1 MSDATSPK
9 TRAQKTLERYF
20 ALSMGV
26 RQFGMSNC
34 LEALKL
40 STYENPP
47 APILRAMTR
56 VIEDAAARGSVLMEP
71 DEGAPDPSGITR
83 ENTAI

>member
-1 MSDATSPK
+1 MSNVTSPK
-9 TRAQKTLERYF
+9 SHAQKMLERYF

-26 RQFGMSNC
+26 RQFGKPNC
-34 LEALKL
+34 LEALKF

-71 DEGAPDPSGITR
+71 DEGAPDPTGITR